1 MSIGFIPN
9 SFTLESEESQRQGKG
24 HTKAEEARAVLQDIL
39 QAAKFSTCQSG
50 TECTSIGEFKNQGN
64 SAALSQ
70 TEEIFIHFFF
80 KQRKQNIQF
89 SDKCNGKI
97 RRPIHNAL

>member
-70 TEEIFIHFFF
+70 TEEIFIHFFLN
-80 KQRKQNIQF
+80 KENKTF
-89 SDKCNGKI
+89 SFQTNVMEK
-97 RRPIHNAL
+97 